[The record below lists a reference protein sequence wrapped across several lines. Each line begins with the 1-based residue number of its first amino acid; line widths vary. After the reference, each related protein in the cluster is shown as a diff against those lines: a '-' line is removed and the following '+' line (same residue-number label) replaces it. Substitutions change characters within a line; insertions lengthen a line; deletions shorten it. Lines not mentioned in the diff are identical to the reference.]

1 MSLTSSNSN
10 RNTTK
15 LRLVFLGDQGVG
27 KTSIIDRY
35 TTNQYDDNH
44 NVPTF
49 SQRTPLASISMLKIS
64 AGTDKTT
71 DYKCGILL
79 VNNDIEV

>member
-27 KTSIIDRY
+27 KSSIIDRY
-35 TTNQYDDNH
+35 TTNQFDDNH
-44 NVPTF
+44 NVAL
-49 SQRTPLASISMLKIS
+49 S
-64 AGTDKTT
+64 
-71 DYKCGILL
+71 
-79 VNNDIEV
+79 VNLEYCWNRF